1 MPVTGLYPSPTLDVP
16 PLKNPPRIAPQVSI
30 MDITR
35 KEVPTFDGGQSTFIH
50 LLSPRVD
57 FHVVMPAIASC
68 LLTLFRRERLLG
80 ET

>member
-1 MPVTGLYPSPTLDVP
+1 
-16 PLKNPPRIAPQVSI
+16 

-35 KEVPTFDGGQSTFIH
+35 KGAPTFDGGQSTFIH
-50 LLSPRVD
+50 LLSPRVE
-57 FHVVMPAIASC
+57 FRVVIPAVALR

>member
-1 MPVTGLYPSPTLDVP
+1 
-16 PLKNPPRIAPQVSI
+16 